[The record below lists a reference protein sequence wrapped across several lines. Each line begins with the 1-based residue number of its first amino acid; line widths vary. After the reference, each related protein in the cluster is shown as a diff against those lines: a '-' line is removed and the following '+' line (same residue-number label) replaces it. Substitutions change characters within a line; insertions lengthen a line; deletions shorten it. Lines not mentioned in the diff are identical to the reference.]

1 MISEKLKNAYMKT
14 AYAFSE
20 CSTATRLKVGAILV
34 DKSGKNI
41 ISFSYNGTPSGWSNI
56 CEDENNQTLPE
67 VLHAETNLISKL
79 AKQGG
84 VGSEGG
90 ILFCTHSPCFQ
101 CAKLI
106 YQAGIK
112 EVFYS
117 QKYRCEDGIEFL
129 EKLGIKVTQLNIQ
142 NHPS

>member
-41 ISFSYNGTPSGWSNI
+41 ISFSYNGTPSGWSNV

-67 VLHAETNLISKL
+67 VLHAESNLIAKISKITL
-79 AKQGG
+79 S
-84 VGSEGG
+84 SEDSTM
-90 ILFCTHSPCFQ
+90 FVTHSPCFQ

-106 YQAGIK
+106 YQAGVKQI
-112 EVFYS
+112 FYS
-117 QKYRCEDGIEFL
+117 QEYRCRDGIEFL
-129 EKLGIKVTQLNIQ
+129 EKMGIKVTQL
-142 NHPS
+142 S